1 MGGEVLEGRIVQ
13 VVEVENLASML
24 CTLTK
29 APLPYKNP
37 NENNVIGMC
46 SRTRLFWTL
55 QPTMRI
61 RPPGESGSLEPNN
74 VWFKRWGEKTFKM
87 LLRKQD
93 LLGLQNHAYERS
105 NCCLMKND
113 RWSFFHAMPRRVKM
127 HSLHRDKQHH

>member
-1 MGGEVLEGRIVQ
+1 MLKVVVGGEVLEGRIVQ
-13 VVEVENLASML
+13 VVDVENLASML

-74 VWFKRWGEKTFKM
+74 VWFKRWGEKTQKDVHNVAT
-87 LLRKQD
+87 QT
-93 LLGLQNHAYERS
+93 GLTGTSKSR
-105 NCCLMKND
+105 L
-113 RWSFFHAMPRRVKM
+113 
-127 HSLHRDKQHH
+127 